1 MNTDDLLSSV
11 SKKVTFLKER
21 RSPELTDSELSSDEI
36 NANWRMLSRQLA
48 DKRLQIQ
55 DAVDTAGIQVSFRH
69 KMLLK
74 YSLLNIN
81 TLSMLLICMSYL
93 V

>member
-55 DAVDTAGIQVSFRH
+55 DAVDTAGIQVS
-69 KMLLK
+69 
-74 YSLLNIN
+74 
-81 TLSMLLICMSYL
+81 LSFFDIKCC
-93 V
+93 